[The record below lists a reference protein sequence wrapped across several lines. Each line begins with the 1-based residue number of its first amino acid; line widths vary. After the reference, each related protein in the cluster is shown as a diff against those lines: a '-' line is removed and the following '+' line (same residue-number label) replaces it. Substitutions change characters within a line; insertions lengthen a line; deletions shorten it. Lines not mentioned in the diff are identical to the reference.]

1 MLDRFRQKAQTGMTL
16 LQSLLLLHQRQPC
29 FLAYGMTLLTG
40 DFGMCNATPTRE
52 GRGVEGF
59 EAAGTAGSSSQRK
72 EWQLQCAFVR
82 AHMERTLPRGAV
94 AGAQ

>member
-1 MLDRFRQKAQTGMTL
+1 MTL

-29 FLAYGMTLLTG
+29 FSLRNDTF
-40 DFGMCNATPTRE
+40 D
-52 GRGVEGF
+52 RGFWNVQRDADAGG
-59 EAAGTAGSSSQRK
+59 EASRALRQQGLQEVGSSSSQRK